1 MSERSSAPPDSGAEG
16 ARGSLVLGLVK
27 TIRPHQWVKNV
38 FVLAPAVFAQDFFH
52 PDSLIRALGAVAVF
66 CILSGAVYTLND
78 VLDVEADRVH
88 PVKRRRPI
96 ASGVVPVGV
105 ARVYLGVLLVAA
117 FSAGVAFFRL
127 SFVGTALAYFL
138 LNVAYSLR
146 LKKIPFVDVLCIAG
160 GFVLRVIGGG
170 FAVGVRVSWYM
181 LACTFLIALFLGLG
195 KRRHEI
201 AQEHAGR
208 QRASLESYTA
218 KGLDIALTATGIA
231 TVGTYVAYALDPTT
245 QAVFRSDQL
254 WMTTP
259 SVVIG
264 VARFVQIVKGHPK
277 SESPTQEMLRD
288 SLFVL
293 NLILWAVVVL
303 VIVYRIRPTASP

>member
-1 MSERSSAPPDSGAEG
+1 MRDTTDSQPAV
-16 ARGSLVLGLVK
+16 ARGSLFGGLVK

-38 FVLAPAVFAQDFFH
+38 FVLAPAVFAKDFFH
-52 PDSLIRALGAVAVF
+52 PDSLVRALGAVAVF

-78 VLDVEADRVH
+78 IIDVEADRIH
-88 PVKRRRPI
+88 PVKRKRPI
-96 ASGVVPVGV
+96 PSGVVPVAT
-105 ARVYLGVLLVAA
+105 ARAYLGVLLLVA
-117 FSAGVAFFRL
+117 FSGAVIFFRM
-127 SFVGTALAYFL
+127 SFVGTALAYFV

-146 LKKIPFVDVLCIAG
+146 LKKIPFIDVLCIAG

-170 FAVGVRVSWYM
+170 FAVSVPVSWYM

-201 AQEHAGR
+201 SQEHAGR

-218 KGLDIALTATGIA
+218 RGLDIALTATALA
-231 TVGTYVAYALDPTT
+231 TVGTYVAYALDPAT
-245 QAVFRSDQL
+245 QAVFHSDQL

-288 SLFVL
+288 TLFVL